1 MKKQAGIWIDHKQ
14 AFIVVV
20 GEGTQESRRM
30 DSDMEKHVRFSGH
43 AASQEGSADD
53 QRDRQFDAHLGK
65 YYDQVVAEV
74 HDAQSILIFGPGEA
88 KGELEKHF
96 AGKGLAARIVGV
108 ETVDKMTE
116 HQIAAKVRQHFE
128 K

>member
-14 AFIVVV
+14 AFIVFV
-20 GEGTQESRRM
+20 GDAGEEIERK
-30 DSDMEKHVRFSGH
+30 DSGMEKRVRYSGH

-53 QRDRQFDAHLGK
+53 QRDRQFAAHLGK
-65 YYDQVVAEV
+65 YYDEVIAQV
-74 HDAQSILIFGPGEA
+74 HDAESILILGPGEA
-88 KGELEKHF
+88 KGEL
-96 AGKGLAARIVGV
+96 GKRLAAQGLGRRVVGV

-116 HQIAAKVRQHFE
+116 HQIAAKGRQYFQ

>member
-20 GEGTQESRRM
+20 GEGTEESKRM

-53 QRDRQFDAHLGK
+53 QRDRQFAAHLAK
-65 YYDQVVAEV
+65 YYDQVIAQV
-74 HDAQSILIFGPGEA
+74 HDAQSILILGPGEA
-88 KGELEKHF
+88 KGELEKRF
-96 AGKGLAARIVGV
+96 AGKGLSARIVGV